1 MASLGK
7 IPVFSGE
14 DYAYWKVRMRAFL
27 QSMGAEV
34 WEITKNQ
41 LYEVLAVRTTPL
53 QVTQHEA
60 NAKAVNALFAGVS
73 HCRASKSII
82 YHKKECSA
90 AMRYNRYHF

>member
-60 NAKAVNALFAGVS
+60 NARAVNALFAGVFS
-73 HCRASKSII
+73 CGVLTHPGFSGSPQDL
-82 YHKKECSA
+82 YVP
-90 AMRYNRYHF
+90 

>member
-1 MASLGK
+1 MSSLGK

-14 DYAYWKVRMRAFL
+14 DYAY
-27 QSMGAEV
+27 

-60 NAKAVNALFAGVS
+60 NAKAVNSLFAGVS
-73 HCRASKSII
+73 RVEFS
-82 YHKKECSA
+82 
-90 AMRYNRYHF
+90 RVQGF

>member
-1 MASLGK
+1 MASVGK

-34 WEITKNQ
+34 WDITKNQ
-41 LYEVLAVRTTPL
+41 AYVLLAARVTPL
-53 QVTQHEA
+53 LVTEHEA

-73 HCRASKSII
+73 RVFRKSTKFGRALRTTTRV
-82 YHKKECSA
+82 HL
-90 AMRYNRYHF
+90 R

>member
-34 WEITKNQ
+34 WDITKNEA
-41 LYEVLAVRTTPL
+41 YELLAVRTSSL
-53 QVTQHEA
+53 QMSEHEA
-60 NAKAVNALFAGVS
+60 NAKAVNALL
-73 HCRASKSII
+73 
-82 YHKKECSA
+82 
-90 AMRYNRYHF
+90 